1 MILTALAMI
10 VLILMQHGKGAD
22 AGAAFGSGS
31 AQGVFG
37 ASGSANFLSRTTGW
51 CAFVFIACCLT
62 LAYLA
67 AHSNKGVLGL
77 EDGKVVTVSPGKP
90 DEAATA
96 SDAKVSSE
104 QSKPAVASSVIPE

>member
-37 ASGSANFLSRTTGW
+37 ASGSANFLSRATGW
-51 CAFVFIACCLT
+51 CAFVFIACSLT
-62 LAYLA
+62 LAYFA
-67 AHSNKGVLGL
+67 SHSNKSVLGL
-77 EDGKVVTVSPGKP
+77 EDGKAVTTQSQP
-90 DEAATA
+90 AAIA
-96 SDAKVSSE
+96 SDAGADST
-104 QSKPAVASSVIPE
+104 QDKPVVASSVIPE